1 MGQCSH
7 PWHNAIKEE
16 SVHILLELI
25 IIPAGAWSYPWVCV
39 YVYLHSVS
47 CFFFLYYVS
56 AY

>member
-25 IIPAGAWSYPWVCV
+25 IIPAGAWSDPWVCV

-47 CFFFLYYVS
+47 CCFFLYYVS